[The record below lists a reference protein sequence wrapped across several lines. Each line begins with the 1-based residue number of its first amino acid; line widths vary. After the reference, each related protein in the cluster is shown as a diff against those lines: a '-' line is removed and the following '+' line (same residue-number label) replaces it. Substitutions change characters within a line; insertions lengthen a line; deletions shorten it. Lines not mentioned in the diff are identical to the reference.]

1 MVVLTDTHLGGD
13 EMGAMRGLL
22 RSQGWGSEGV
32 APHGGQ
38 GGVLVMWREEMMV
51 KVEKVTGRDRVPG
64 RVVRVVLRE
73 LGSGRRME
81 VVGVYAP
88 CRGGKQKEEEISVY

>member
-1 MVVLTDTHLGGD
+1 
-13 EMGAMRGLL
+13 
-22 RSQGWGSEGV
+22 
-32 APHGGQ
+32 
-38 GGVLVMWREEMMV
+38 MMV